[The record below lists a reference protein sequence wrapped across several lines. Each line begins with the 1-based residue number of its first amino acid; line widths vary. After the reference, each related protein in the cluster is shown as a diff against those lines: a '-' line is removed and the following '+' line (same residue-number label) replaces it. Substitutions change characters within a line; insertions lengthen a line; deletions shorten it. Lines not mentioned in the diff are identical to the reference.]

1 MLTFNGITC
10 ADVVNKPMGAG
21 TIITEICEAAA
32 TIVDA
37 SRDISRSMRG
47 ASLWGENG
55 KSMDGI
61 SISLE
66 MHAFSMADTELL
78 MISAKVRKVERVGE
92 RDILSV
98 SLSVIHVNIH
108 FLTLIRYQSAWPF
121 PQDYK

>member
-1 MLTFNGITC
+1 
-10 ADVVNKPMGAG
+10 MGAG